1 MYKVKIMKVDDCDFA
16 IILSPEKDSDN
27 KWNGAIN
34 VKSMFNTDAWKE
46 DEIRTVLEMVTLLT
60 SCIPL
65 LERDDPFLHKVQVER
80 EELIKSNKLH
90 PIYEKIG
97 NKEQQYLFTPIIK
110 VEDNVIHV
118 DMRRDK

>member
-1 MYKVKIMKVDDCDFA
+1 MKVDAGDFA